1 MCLCLSLRDHGASQ
15 PIGGWVALKQR
26 QRSKANGG
34 GGLTGILVGQ
44 FVAVRKV
51 GQIAG
56 PLLRICHWRGHQEK
70 GTKNGKSGNLSGP
83 EKICIFKC
91 RWLDF
96 RHF

>member
-1 MCLCLSLRDHGASQ
+1 VSVFITS
-15 PIGGWVALKQR
+15 
-26 QRSKANGG
+26 RSRGVTTHRGLGCIKTEAEIKGERGG

-51 GQIAG
+51 GKIAG

>member
-1 MCLCLSLRDHGASQ
+1 MSVFIIS
-15 PIGGWVALKQR
+15 
-26 QRSKANGG
+26 RSRGVTTHRRLGCIKTEAEIKGERG

-44 FVAVRKV
+44 FVVVRKV

-70 GTKNGKSGNLSGP
+70 GTLNGKSGNLSGP

-91 RWLDF
+91 RGLDF